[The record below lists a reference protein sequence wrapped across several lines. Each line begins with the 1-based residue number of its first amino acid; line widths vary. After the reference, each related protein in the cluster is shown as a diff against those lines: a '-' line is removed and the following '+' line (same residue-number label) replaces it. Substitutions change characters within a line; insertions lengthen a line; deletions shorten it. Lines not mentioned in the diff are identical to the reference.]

1 MRRRARSAP
10 WPLHLR
16 AVAAGDLRPS
26 PAAFALLTAA
36 FGAISVPLAIA
47 TRRQTNGRRALW
59 MLALALFAV
68 SANHLG
74 HFHDEAGGW
83 LAELIGHNAVLPLS
97 FAILY
102 QEYRFALADLFLKQ
116 ALTLLA
122 VVAVAIAAYARGVG
136 GAARAAGRGAAAGRV
151 GADAP
156 SCIRRC
162 AGRSPGSSTRRC
174 SAARTTAGC
183 APS

>member
-1 MRRRARSAP
+1 
-10 WPLHLR
+10 
-16 AVAAGDLRPS
+16 
-26 PAAFALLTAA
+26 
-36 FGAISVPLAIA
+36 
-47 TRRQTNGRRALW
+47 

-122 VVAVAIAAYARGVG
+122 VVGVAIAAYAAVAAVPPGPLAVALLLGAWVLTARALS
-136 GAARAAGRGAAAGRV
+136 GAATDDRPA
-151 GADAP
+151 
-156 SCIRRC
+156 
-162 AGRSPGSSTRRC
+162 SSTRRC